1 MAPIVNSIEIARSP
15 DEVFAYLG
23 ELDKH
28 PEWQEQLLTV
38 DVQTEGP
45 TRAGTRAFETRKVGG
60 RTNKGTIEITEYEAP
75 RRVSFRGLDGPI
87 RPVGTVLV
95 EPLDDG
101 SRSRLT
107 LEMDLEGHGIGKLL
121 MPLARRQATKQIPKD
136 QAQLK
141 GRLESGA
148 PN

>member
-1 MAPIVNSIEIARSP
+1 MARAAADRRRSDRGADARRNP
-15 DEVFAYLG
+15 RV
-23 ELDKH
+23 
-28 PEWQEQLLTV
+28 
-38 DVQTEGP
+38 
-45 TRAGTRAFETRKVGG
+45 RTRKVGG

-87 RPVGTVLV
+87 RPVGTVVV